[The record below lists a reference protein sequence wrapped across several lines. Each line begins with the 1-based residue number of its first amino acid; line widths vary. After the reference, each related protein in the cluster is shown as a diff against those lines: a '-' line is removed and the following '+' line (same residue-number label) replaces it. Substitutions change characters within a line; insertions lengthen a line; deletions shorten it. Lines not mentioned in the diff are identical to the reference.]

1 MDLPIFW
8 IDSLKRLIM
17 QPIEIVDNSLVEISR
32 ADDEMKQR
40 RRQRCEYGDVCKFA
54 DNELPLPQR

>member
-40 RRQRCEYGDVCKFA
+40 RRQGFEYDGVRKFV
-54 DNELPLPQR
+54 DNVFPLPQR